1 MTEQEP
7 TLEASDSTSPMVQC
21 IDLTRDFGSLRAVDH
36 LSLTV
41 PAGEIFGFLGPNGA
55 GKTTTILMIAGLLK
69 PTSGQI
75 MLNGNNIHWDS
86 LEGKKIIGYVPD
98 NPFLYEKLTGREFLC
113 FMADI
118 YSVPKKGLN
127 EKIDGLL
134 SLFEL
139 ETKQDELIQGFSRGM
154 RQKIAICAAL
164 IHDPQLIILDEPTV
178 GLDPRGSR
186 TLKNVLR
193 DFCMK
198 GNTVFL
204 STHILE
210 IAEHICDRVAI
221 VHHGRLLTSGSMEEI
236 RSLRGS
242 QEGGLES
249 LFLELTEG
257 EGYTGS
263 EGTS

>member
-1 MTEQEP
+1 
-7 TLEASDSTSPMVQC
+7 MVQC

-75 MLNGNNIHWDS
+75 VLNGESIQWNS

-98 NPFLYEKLTGREFLC
+98 NPFLYEKLTGREFLH

-118 YSVPKKGLN
+118 YSVPRKSLN
-127 EKIDGLL
+127 VKIDGLL

-139 ETKQDELIQGFSRGM
+139 ESKQDELIQGYSRGM

-178 GLDPRGSR
+178 GLDPRGAR

-193 DFCMK
+193 DFCQK
-198 GNTVFL
+198 GRTVFL

-221 VHHGRLLTSGSMEEI
+221 IHHGRLLTTGSMEEI

-249 LFLELTEG
+249 LFLELTDG
-257 EGYTGS
+257 GGDSGS
-263 EGTS
+263 EGMS